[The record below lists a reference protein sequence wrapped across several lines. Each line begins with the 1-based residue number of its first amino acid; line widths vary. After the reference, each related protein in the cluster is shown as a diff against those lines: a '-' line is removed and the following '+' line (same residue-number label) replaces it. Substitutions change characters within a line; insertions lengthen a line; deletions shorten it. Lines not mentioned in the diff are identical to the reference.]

1 MKNRADIISMSWG
14 FPCEDIITIREA
26 LQEAHEQGILIL
38 ASASNSGAN
47 DPITFPANLPMVL
60 CIGAA
65 DGLGNRSDFTSYKFG
80 VEKYMALGVAVNG
93 ASVPF
98 ENCVDGRRSGT
109 STATPIAAGIAALLI
124 DYIRQYLDDEHHA
137 PNINNMRKL
146 FIAMSMETDGSPNRY
161 LAPWSLFEHQDPRE
175 TIKRIFEGPLGN

>member
-1 MKNRADIISMSWG
+1 M
-14 FPCEDIITIREA
+14 
-26 LQEAHEQGILIL
+26 QEAHQRGILIL

-47 DPITFPANLPMVL
+47 DPITFPANLPTVL

-65 DGLGNRSDFTSYKFG
+65 DGMGNRSDFTSYKFG

-98 ENCVDGRRSGT
+98 KNGLDGRRSGS
-109 STATPIAAGIAALLI
+109 STATPVATGIAALLI
-124 DYIRQYLDDEHHA
+124 DYTRQWLDDCDA
-137 PNINNMRKL
+137 QNIDNMRKL
-146 FIAMSMETDGSPNRY
+146 FLAMSIQTEGNPVRY

-175 TIKRIFEGPLGN
+175 TIKRIIERPLGNHTG

>member
-1 MKNRADIISMSWG
+1 MSWG
-14 FPCEDIITIREA
+14 FHCEDIIAIREA

-60 CIGAA
+60 CISAA
-65 DGLGNRSDFTSYKFG
+65 DGKGNRSDFSSYKFG

-93 ASVPF
+93 ATVPF
-98 ENCVDGRRSGT
+98 KNCLDARRSGS

-124 DYIRQYLDDEHHA
+124 DYTRRYFHDHDA
-137 PNINNMRKL
+137 RNSDNMRKL
-146 FIAMSMETDGSPNRY
+146 FLAMSKETDGNPNRY
-161 LAPWSLFEHQDPRE
+161 LAPWSLFDHQDHRE
-175 TIKRIFEGPLGN
+175 TIKRILEGPLGNQTG